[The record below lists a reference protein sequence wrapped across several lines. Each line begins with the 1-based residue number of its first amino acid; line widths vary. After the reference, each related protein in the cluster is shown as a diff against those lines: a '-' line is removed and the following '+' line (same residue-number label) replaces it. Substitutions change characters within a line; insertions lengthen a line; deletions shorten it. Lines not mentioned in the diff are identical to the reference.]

1 LIKISAPEFLIVS
14 SCAVFISGQTLV
26 GGIFL
31 TLGVVGASIRLAVEA
46 HNRSEEMTHKKDVI
60 NITMSIVNSLFSSLS
75 TVVSSI
81 GSSIS
86 EDRDINEEDY
96 N

>member
-1 LIKISAPEFLIVS
+1 LIKVSAPEFLIS
-14 SCAVFISGQTLV
+14 ASCATFISGQNLI

-31 TLGVVGASIRLAVEA
+31 SLGVVGACIRLAVEA
-46 HNRSEEMTHKKDVI
+46 HNRSEEMTHRKDVI

-75 TVVSSI
+75 TVASSL
-81 GSSIS
+81 GSLSS
-86 EDRDINEEDY
+86 RDRDIDEEDY